1 MNTHQGGVVIYAKD
15 TKRVATFYEHVA
27 SMRVCR
33 TAEDHVV
40 LESGPFQLVV
50 VRIPERIAKT
60 ITIESPPA
68 RRENGVIK
76 PLFYVENIAH
86 AREVAVKYGGALNGA
101 GREWRFDGATVCDG
115 CDPEGNVYQLRQQQQ
130 AKR

>member
-1 MNTHQGGVVIYAKD
+1 MKD
-15 TKRVATFYEHVA
+15 MTRVAAFYENVA
-27 SMRVCR
+27 GMSIYKKDK
-33 TAEDHVV
+33 DHIV
-40 LESGPFQLVV
+40 LEAGAFQLVV
-50 VRIPERIAKT
+50 LQMPERLAKT

-68 RRENGVIK
+68 RRTNGVIK